1 MILTFKENNMTNEP
15 ALQYEIRASDELELI
30 ATDYHD
36 IEDIYQKIIE
46 YAELV
51 KQLEDYVNNKG

>member
-1 MILTFKENNMTNEP
+1 MTNEP

>member
-1 MILTFKENNMTNEP
+1 MNEP

-30 ATDYHD
+30 AADYRD

-46 YAELV
+46 YTELV
-51 KQLEDYVNNKG
+51 KQLEEYVNNKG